1 MSIGFM
7 DTIFLVIQPN
17 FMNDTNLNENI
28 LVNSTQLSLVIK
40 EISPFAWWS
49 TGYRVFR
56 NSNLLMWPGVQLSCS
71 QRIYCS

>member
-17 FMNDTNLNENI
+17 FMNDTNPNENI

-49 TGYRVFR
+49 TGYRFF
-56 NSNLLMWPGVQLSCS
+56 
-71 QRIYCS
+71 